1 MATIEKTDSVL
12 KTSPVRLEI
21 GNTMRGKYDQ
31 IEADGQ
37 TRTRSQKQTV
47 VTPSGGIPSIEICEQ
62 DMIKIAGNGEVVLR
76 ETPAFSVA
84 LTAERLAKQFQLRN
98 PVDDTL
104 LGQEV
109 TGNQA
114 MAFYYSFI
122 RDCQLERDAAQVT
135 AQVIEEGEV

>member
-1 MATIEKTDSVL
+1 MDTIAKTDSVL
-12 KTSPVRLEI
+12 KTLPVRLEI

-47 VTPSGGIPSIEICEQ
+47 VTPSGGIPSVEICEQ

-84 LTAERLAKQFQLRN
+84 LTAEELAESFPLLN
-98 PVDDTL
+98 PADDSE
-104 LGQEV
+104 LGATM
-109 TGNQA
+109 TGEQA
-114 MAFYYSFI
+114 MAAYYSFI
-122 RDCQLERDAAQVT
+122 RKCQKRRDAAQST
-135 AQVIEEGEV
+135 PAPGNEV